1 MSSTLMGRDEELA
14 KPYPMWI
21 ERLLLLLAAVAFYFS
36 YGEVVGVTDIAVLGL
51 ILGYIMYPLALL
63 AAVELLGRGLQRWF
77 SS

>member
-1 MSSTLMGRDEELA
+1 MGRDEELA

-21 ERLLLLLAAVAFYFS
+21 ERLLLLLAAVVFYFS
-36 YGEVVGVTDIAVLGL
+36 YSEVVGVTDIAVLGL
-51 ILGYIMYPLALL
+51 ILGYILYPLALL